1 MQKKPPPAPRT
12 RSVDGMRRLH
22 GIQRLGHISRIMV
35 KHGLGDF
42 MDRLFKPGPNGI
54 TSPDGTEYPLKSGFP
69 SPVRI
74 RKVLEELGPSFVK
87 LGQLMSTR
95 ADVFPPEYIQE
106 FIKLQDSVPP
116 VPFEEIREVIEG
128 DFGRN
133 LEDIFK
139 SIDPESMAAASV
151 AQVHSAELHTG
162 ERVAVKI
169 IRPGIGKKIRQDI
182 GLMLALAE
190 KLERKFE
197 VGRKIGFVNL
207 AREFER
213 TIFKELDMLTEAG
226 HMERFSRF
234 FGESRELVI
243 PRVHWAYTSK
253 SVLVMEHL
261 EGIKMDQ
268 VDTIRKHGIDPGEI
282 ALIGLRSFSRQLME
296 FGLFHADP
304 HPGNTIV
311 MYDGRVGLVDFGITG
326 YLDEESMMQIANI
339 FLGYAEHDYAM
350 ILDAFTGAG
359 LIDPENIDMDAF
371 RIDLKDIS
379 EPFYGRS
386 LKTVSARD
394 VYDQVMQ
401 VVLKHQIRLPR
412 NYLLL
417 LKTFIQTE
425 ALGKILDSDA
435 NLLEVT
441 KPYAKALL
449 ERGYAARKILNNMG
463 RDVRYFSGY
472 MRLVPKFLHDI
483 LKMTAMGKHRIEI
496 QHTGIQGLDDKIE
509 KGINRFILGMVI
521 SASLI
526 AAALVL
532 NSARGPLAFTVT
544 LWGHTLSMTTL
555 LGLMGYCLA
564 TFLGLWLML
573 SIWRSGKL

>member
-1 MQKKPPPAPRT
+1 MKF
-12 RSVDGMRRLH
+12 VEGMRRMR
-22 GIQRLGHISRIMV
+22 GMGRLGHISRIMV

-42 MDRLFKPGPNGI
+42 MDRLFKQGSNDI
-54 TSPDGTEYPLKSGFP
+54 TAPDSTAHPLKSGFP

-74 RKVLEELGPSFVK
+74 RKLLEELGPSFVK

-95 ADVFPPEYIQE
+95 ADIFPPEYIQE

-116 VPFEEIREVIEG
+116 VAFDEIRKVIEG
-128 DFGRN
+128 DFGKN
-133 LEDIFK
+133 LDDMFK
-139 SIDPESMAAASV
+139 SFSPESMAAASV
-151 AQVHSAELHTG
+151 AQVHMAELPTG
-162 ERVAVKI
+162 EKVAVKV
-169 IRPGIGKKIRQDI
+169 IRPGIEKKIRQDI
-182 GLMLALAE
+182 GLMLVLAE
-190 KLERKFE
+190 KLERRFD
-197 VGRKIGFVNL
+197 VGQKIGFVNL

-226 HMERFSRF
+226 HMERFSGYF
-234 FGESRELVI
+234 KESHELVI
-243 PRVHWAYTSK
+243 PKVHWAYTSR

-261 EGIKMDQ
+261 DGIKMDQ
-268 VDTIRKHGIDPGEI
+268 LETMRVHGIDPREI
-282 ALIGLRSFSRQLME
+282 AMIGLRSFSRQLME

-350 ILDAFTGAG
+350 IVEAFAGAG
-359 LIDPENIDMDAF
+359 LIDPEHIDMDEF

-386 LKTVSARD
+386 LKTISAKD

-441 KPYAKALL
+441 RPYAKALL
-449 ERGYAARKILNNMG
+449 ERGYDAQKILNNMG
-463 RDVRYFSGY
+463 RDAQYFSGY

-483 LKMTAMGKHRIEI
+483 LKMTARGKHRIEI
-496 QHTGIQGLDDKIE
+496 QHTGIQGMDDKLE
-509 KGINRFILGMVI
+509 KGLNRLVLGMVV

-532 NSARGPLAFTVT
+532 NAAQGLLEFNIT
-544 LWGHTLSMTTL
+544 LLNHTLSMTTL

-564 TFLGLWLML
+564 TFLGVWLVI
-573 SIWRSGKL
+573 SIFRSGKL

>member
-1 MQKKPPPAPRT
+1 MT
-12 RSVDGMRRLH
+12 FVDRIRRMR
-22 GIQRLGHISRIMV
+22 GIRRLGHISRIMV
-35 KHGLGDF
+35 KHGFGDF
-42 MDRLFKPGPNGI
+42 IDRLFRQGSNGMKADDS
-54 TSPDGTEYPLKSGFP
+54 TAYPLKSGFP

-74 RKVLEELGPSFVK
+74 RRVLEELGPSFVK

-95 ADVFPPEYIQE
+95 ADIFPPEYIQE

-116 VPFEEIREVIEG
+116 VPFEEIRAVIEG
-128 DFGRN
+128 DFEQD
-133 LEDIFK
+133 LDDIFE
-139 SIDPESMAAASV
+139 SFNPESMAAASV
-151 AQVHSAELHTG
+151 AQVHMAKLHTG
-162 ERVAVKI
+162 EKVAVKI

-182 GLMLALAE
+182 ELMRMLAE
-190 KLERKFE
+190 KLEHRFD
-197 VGRKIGFVNL
+197 VGRKIGFINL
-207 AREFER
+207 TREFER

-226 HMERFSRF
+226 HMERFSSYFR
-234 FGESRELVI
+234 ESHELVI
-243 PRVHWAYTSK
+243 PKVHWAYTSK
-253 SVLVMEHL
+253 SVLVMEHID
-261 EGIKMDQ
+261 GIKMDQ
-268 VDTIRKHGIDPGEI
+268 VEAMQAHGIDPREI
-282 ALIGLRSFSRQLME
+282 AMVGLRSFSRQLME

-311 MYDGRVGLVDFGITG
+311 LYDGRVALVDFGITG
-326 YLDEESMMQIANI
+326 YLDEASMMQIANI
-339 FLGYAEHDYAM
+339 FLGYAEHDYDM
-350 ILDAFTGAG
+350 IVEAFADAG
-359 LIDPENIDMDAF
+359 LIDPDRMDMDAF

-386 LKTVSARD
+386 LKTISARD

-441 KPYAKALL
+441 RPYAKALL
-449 ERGYAARKILNNMG
+449 ERGYDAQKILSNIG
-463 RDVRYFSGY
+463 RDARYFSST

-483 LKMTAMGKHRIEI
+483 LKMTALGKHRFEI
-496 QHTGIQGLDDKIE
+496 RHTGIQGMDEKFE
-509 KGINRFILGMVI
+509 KGLNRLVLGIVI

-532 NSARGPLAFTVT
+532 NAAQGLMEFNIT
-544 LWGHTLSMTTL
+544 LLGHTLSMTTL

-564 TFLGLWLML
+564 TFLGLWLVL
-573 SIWRSGKL
+573 SIFRSGKL

>member
-1 MQKKPPPAPRT
+1 MT
-12 RSVDGMRRLH
+12 FVNGMRQMRSMR
-22 GIQRLGHISRIMV
+22 RLGHISRIMM

-42 MDRLFKPGPNGI
+42 IDRTFRQGSNDI
-54 TSPDGTEYPLKSGFP
+54 TASDSTEYPLKSGFP

-74 RKVLEELGPSFVK
+74 RRVLEELGPSFIK

-95 ADVFPPEYIQE
+95 ADIFPPEYIQE

-116 VPFEEIREVIEG
+116 VPFKEIRKVVEDESG
-128 DFGRN
+128 QT

-139 SIDPESMAAASV
+139 SINPESMAAASV
-151 AQVHSAELHTG
+151 AQVHMAELHTG
-162 ERVAVKI
+162 EKVAVKI
-169 IRPGIGKKIRQDI
+169 IRPGIEKKIRQDI

-190 KLERKFE
+190 KLERKFDI
-197 VGRKIGFVNL
+197 GRKIGFINL

-226 HMERFSRF
+226 HMERFLGHFEDSH
-234 FGESRELVI
+234 ELII

-253 SVLVMEHL
+253 SVLVMEHID
-261 EGIKMDQ
+261 GIKMDQ
-268 VDTIRKHGIDPGEI
+268 VDAMQEHGIDPKEI
-282 ALIGLRSFSRQLME
+282 AMIGLRNFSRQLME

-311 MYDGRVGLVDFGITG
+311 MYDGRVGLVDFGIIG

-339 FLGYAEHDYAM
+339 FLGYAEHDYGM
-350 ILDAFTGAG
+350 VVEAFTGAG
-359 LIDPENIDMDAF
+359 IIDPENIDLDAF

-386 LKTVSARD
+386 LKTISAKD

-441 KPYAKALL
+441 KPYAKAILK
-449 ERGYAARKILNNMG
+449 RGYDAQKILHNMG
-463 RDVRYFSGY
+463 RDAHYFSGY
-472 MRLVPKFLHDI
+472 MRLLPKFLHDI
-483 LKMTAMGKHRIEI
+483 LKTTALGKHRVEL
-496 QHTGIQGLDDKIE
+496 QHTGIQGLDDKFE
-509 KGINRFILGMVI
+509 KGLNRLVLGMVI

-526 AAALVL
+526 AAAFVL
-532 NSARGPLAFTVT
+532 NAAQSLIEFNIT
-544 LWGHTLSMTTL
+544 LLGKTLSMTTL

-564 TFLGLWLML
+564 TFLGLWLII
-573 SIWRSGKL
+573 SIFRSGKL